1 MEKTNIMIKFTFD
14 VDKVFEQLNTKTKM
28 DNFSSL
34 KMCEIDYDRLITQ
47 REIFDLLKLDENK
60 YKGFCTLVS
69 IYNAFPDIFKDI
81 NELGNFIIEQIRQ
94 KNKYGSLSKMR
105 KVINKKYH
113 KDFLFNENNL
123 SKSYRIFTNNINR
136 NKPVVISYDF
146 QRNNVLL
153 PYFGQHTVTLFGYDD
168 DFIFYYENSEEDYL
182 FTSLALYVYSYYK
195 LHGLNKNNFE
205 YDRLSKV
212 LEQTTK
218 EKVYEYSKGIL
229 GFNIG
234 RHNIR
239 TLKKE
244 FLTNDKYFY
253 NINRLITY
261 NGNIAKKLPE
271 DNCTSTNKIDFN
283 FSELMKRLNSINR

>member
-1 MEKTNIMIKFTFD
+1 MIKFTFD
-14 VDKVFEQLNTKTKM
+14 VDKVFERLNNKTKIN
-28 DNFSSL
+28 NFSSL

-47 REIFDLLKLDENK
+47 REVFDLLKLDENK

-69 IYNAFPDIFKDI
+69 IYNAFPDIFKNI

-105 KVINKKYH
+105 KAINKKYH
-113 KDFLFNENNL
+113 KDFIFNEKNL
-123 SKSYRIFTNNINR
+123 SKSYRIFTNNISK

-146 QRNNVLL
+146 QHKNMLL
-153 PYFGQHTVTLFGYDD
+153 PYFGQHTVTLFGYDN
-168 DFIFYYENSEEDYL
+168 DFIYYYENSEDDYL
-182 FTSLALYVYSYYK
+182 FTSLALYIYSYYK
-195 LHGLNKNNFE
+195 FYGLNKNNFE

-212 LEQTTK
+212 LEQTTE

-229 GFNIG
+229 GFNIS

-261 NGNIAKKLPE
+261 NGNIARILPE

-283 FSELMKRLNSINR
+283 FSELIQRLNSINK